1 MIRMVRP
8 IVALAAGCGREPRCD
23 RAGQPGCPC
32 HRLGPCAALSMEHW
46 RHAQADI
53 DDAKDEL
60 VSHMHITRNTIEGG
74 LSRYVSPSFKDLMWR

>member
-1 MIRMVRP
+1 
-8 IVALAAGCGREPRCD
+8 
-23 RAGQPGCPC
+23 
-32 HRLGPCAALSMEHW
+32 MEHW